1 MYSVSKE
8 TLQAQE
14 DVQPTGVDSTSKQ
27 QRQNGTDFRNIVQ
40 NTNDIYATPQKK
52 KVPKHQYVNTSAPN
66 NINTDTQEGYYDH
79 LALRTRQ
86 ISNQGK
92 KDESE
97 YSTMGSTYDTFS
109 NVNPEEQKQDIYD
122 HANANNLRTLSGND
136 SAAMYS
142 TANRTTNV
150 QQEDSMYSTA
160 QTRTKK
166 SERRTEL

>member
-8 TLQAQE
+8 SLQAPS
-14 DVQPTGVDSTSKQ
+14 DIKPTGVDSASKQ
-27 QRQNGTDFRNIVQ
+27 QRQNGTDFRNIVP
-40 NTNDIYATPQKK
+40 NTNDIYATPQKQK
-52 KVPKHQYVNTSAPN
+52 LPKHQYVNTSAPN
-66 NINTDTQEGYYDH
+66 NIDTDTQEGYYDH

-109 NVNPEEQKQDIYD
+109 NANPEEQKQDIYD
-122 HANANNLRTLSGND
+122 HAKANNLRTLSGND
-136 SAAMYS
+136 SASMYS

-160 QTRTKK
+160 QTRKKK
-166 SERRTEL
+166 SEKRTEL